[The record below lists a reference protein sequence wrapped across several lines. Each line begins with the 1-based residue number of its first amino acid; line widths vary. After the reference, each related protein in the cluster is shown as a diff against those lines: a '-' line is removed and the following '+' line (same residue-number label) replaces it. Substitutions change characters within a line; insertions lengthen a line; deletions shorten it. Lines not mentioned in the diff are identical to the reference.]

1 MFRKLVIS
9 ILTRLAGRQ
18 RAAAAANVAG
28 ASKTLQNPTLSALLA
43 VAALAYAISPI
54 DAMPDFI
61 PILGWLDDGL
71 ILRSQA
77 TLYLARDG
85 ARDPAVAATLARLR
99 ERLALGAPAA

>member
-43 VAALAYAISPI
+43 VAALAYAISPV

-71 ILRSQA
+71 ILWLGLSQA
-77 TLYLARDG
+77 LKAMRGRQPEPVPVTVIETTASR
-85 ARDPAVAATLARLR
+85 VS
-99 ERLALGAPAA
+99 